1 MTTLP
6 RPGLAVPLLGGAPDA
21 PALLTADGVVTYAE
35 LAARVEAEA
44 RRLGPDRRLR
54 LLTAGNDV
62 DSVVALLGAL
72 AARHPVVLLGPH
84 DPGRHDEI
92 RATYADATDLH
103 PDLALLLSTS
113 GSTGSP
119 KLVRLSHDNLLAN
132 ARSIAEYLGLDAPDR
147 AITSLPL
154 HYCYGLSVLTSHL
167 TAGAGV
173 VLTDLSVADE
183 CFWDLARS
191 AGVTGVAG
199 VPYTFDLLDSSGF
212 AERDLPDLRYLTQA
226 GGRMAP
232 EQVVRYA
239 ELGRARGWDLVVMYG
254 QTEATARMAYLPPYL
269 AATRPHAVGVPI
281 PGGHLRLEPVDGGP
295 GDDVGELV
303 YSGPNVMMGYA
314 ERAADLARGPEL
326 TELRT
331 GDLARQADDGLWEVC
346 GRLDRHAKVF
356 GLRLDLARLEAAA
369 PCPTAVVA
377 VGDVVH
383 AFVDRPRVTPAVRA
397 ALVVASG
404 LPAGAVQVHR
414 VDRIPLSAR
423 GKPDLVALHH
433 HAETLARPSSGGGA
447 SAEDL
452 RDLLAVTLGRP
463 GAGLDDT
470 FVGLGG
476 DSLSFVEVSTQLG
489 QRLGHLPAGWQHLT
503 PRQLAATPRRRRR
516 LTTPVEVPVLLRAL
530 AIVAI
535 VVSHTDL
542 VLLLGGAHVLL
553 AVAGYNLARF
563 TLPVAGRAARVR
575 RIGLSLAALVVPASL
590 WIGTVGLVTGDYR
603 PTTAL
608 YLNGLLGSDRWTLD
622 WQFWFLE
629 TLVWGM
635 VGLALLL
642 AVPALDRWQ
651 RRWPFG
657 VAVAAVGLTLVCRYA
672 TVGVSAEGVEAYLVP
687 TTLWCLALGWA
698 AAEARGTTA
707 RLVVTALAVAGTWG
721 YFPDDPRRQLVVT
734 LGIALL
740 VVPRALPVPRLLA
753 TPLRV
758 IAAASLWIY
767 LTHWQVYPGLEAAGH
782 PALAVLASLAVG
794 VAAAWLAQWV
804 RPQRW
809 APQRRAASTARV
821 RAVRSTSSTST
832 RSRGPWAS
840 RTSPGP

>member
-6 RPGLAVPLLGGAPDA
+6 RPGFAVPLLGGEPEA

-35 LAARVEAEA
+35 LGARVTVEA

-54 LLTAGNDV
+54 LLSMDNDV

-72 AARHPVVLLGPH
+72 AARHPVVLLGP
-84 DPGRHDEI
+84 DDASRHDAI

-119 KLVRLSHDNLLAN
+119 KLVRISHDNLLAN
-132 ARSIAEYLGLDAPDR
+132 ARSIAEYLALDATDR

-167 TAGAGV
+167 AAGAGV

-183 CFWDLARS
+183 CFWTLAR
-191 AGVTGVAG
+191 AARATGFAG

-212 AERDLPDLRYLTQA
+212 ADRDLPDLRYVTQA

-232 EQVVRYA
+232 DQVVRYA
-239 ELGRARGWDLVVMYG
+239 ELGRTRGWDLVVMYG

-269 AATRPHAVGVPI
+269 AATRPSTIGVPV
-281 PGGHLRLEPVDGGP
+281 PGGHLRLEPVEGVADG
-295 GDDVGELV
+295 VGELV

-331 GDLARQADDGLWEVC
+331 GDLARQADDGLWEVS

-356 GLRLDLARLEAAA
+356 GLRLDLAGLEAAA

-383 AFVDRPRVTPAVRA
+383 AFVDRPRVTHAVRA
-397 ALVVASG
+397 ALVEASG

-414 VDRIPLSAR
+414 IDRIPTTAR
-423 GKPDLVALHH
+423 GKPDLSVLLR
-433 HAETLARPSSGGGA
+433 HAETLARPAAGGGA
-447 SAEDL
+447 SADDL

-463 GAGLDDT
+463 DAGPDDT

-489 QRLGHLPAGWQHLT
+489 RRLGHLPAGWQHLT
-503 PRQLAATPRRRRR
+503 PRALAATARRRRR
-516 LTTPVEVPVLLRAL
+516 LTTPLEIPVVLRAL

-542 VLLLGGAHVLL
+542 WLLLGGAHLLL

-563 TLPVAGRAARVR
+563 TLPVTGRAARVR

-608 YLNGLLGSDRWTLD
+608 YLNGSLGSDRWTLD

-629 TLVWGM
+629 TLVWGL

-657 VAVAAVGLTLVCRYA
+657 VAVAAVGLTLAWRYA

-698 AAEARGTTA
+698 AAEARGTA
-707 RLVVTALAVAGTWG
+707 SRLVVTALAVAGTWG
-721 YFPDDPRRQLVVT
+721 YFPDDPQRQLVVT

-767 LTHWQVYPGLEAAGH
+767 LTHWQVYPDLEAAGH

-794 VAAAWLAQWV
+794 VAAARLYGLAEG
-804 RPQRW
+804 
-809 APQRRAASTARV
+809 RV
-821 RAVRSTSSTST
+821 RAR
-832 RSRGPWAS
+832 
-840 RTSPGP
+840 RTARPDARAAR

>member
-1 MTTLP
+1 MTTLS
-6 RPGLAVPLLGGAPDA
+6 RPGIAVPLLGGAPDA

-35 LAARVEAEA
+35 LTTLVAAEAAR
-44 RRLGPDRRLR
+44 LGSTRRLR
-54 LLTAGNDV
+54 LLSMGNDV
-62 DSVVALLGAL
+62 DSVVALLGAIV
-72 AARHPVVLLGPH
+72 ARHPVVLLGPE
-84 DPGRHDEI
+84 DAARHDAI
-92 RATYADATDLH
+92 RATYADAADLH

-119 KLVRLSHDNLLAN
+119 KLVRISHDNLLAN
-132 ARSIAEYLGLDAPDR
+132 ARSIAEYLVLDATDR

-183 CFWDLARS
+183 CFWTLARS
-191 AGVTGVAG
+191 ARTTGFAG

-212 AERDLPDLRYLTQA
+212 AERDLPDLRYVTQA

-232 EQVVRYA
+232 AQVVRYA

-269 AATRPHAVGVPI
+269 ATTRPHAIGVPI
-281 PGGHLRLEPVDGGP
+281 PGGHLRLAPVDGVADG
-295 GDDVGELV
+295 VGELV

-314 ERAADLARGPEL
+314 EHAADLARGPEL

-356 GLRLDLARLEAAA
+356 GLRLDLARLEVAA

-383 AFVDRPRVTPAVRA
+383 AFVDRPRVTDAVRA
-397 ALVVASG
+397 ALVAAGG
-404 LPAGAVQVHR
+404 LPVGAVAVHR
-414 VDRIPLSAR
+414 VDRIPTTAR
-423 GKPDLVALHH
+423 GKPDLAALRK
-433 HAETLARPSSGGGA
+433 HAETLARSAPDGGA
-447 SAEDL
+447 SADDL

-463 GAGLDDT
+463 DAGPDDT

-476 DSLSFVEVSTQLG
+476 DSLSFVEISTQLG

-503 PRQLAATPRRRRR
+503 PRELAATARRRRR
-516 LTTPVEVPVLLRAL
+516 LTTPLEIPVVLRAL

-542 VLLLGGAHVLL
+542 WLLLGGAHVLL

-563 TLPVAGRAARVR
+563 TLPVAGRRERVR
-575 RIGLSLAALVVPASL
+575 RIGLSVAALAVPTSL

-608 YLNGLLGSDRWTLD
+608 YLNGVSGADRWTLD

-629 TLVWGM
+629 TLVWGLL
-635 VGLALLL
+635 GLALLL
-642 AVPALDRWQ
+642 AVPAVDRWQ

-657 VAVAAVGLTLVCRYA
+657 VAVAAVALTLIWRYA
-672 TVGVSAEGVEAYLVP
+672 TVGVGAERLETYLVP
-687 TTLWCLALGWA
+687 ATLWCIALGWA
-698 AAEARGTTA
+698 AAEARGVWP
-707 RLVVTALAVAGTWG
+707 RLLVAALAVAGTWG
-721 YFPDDPRRQLVVT
+721 YFTDDLHRQLVVVI
-734 LGIALL
+734 GVALL
-740 VVPRALPVPRLLA
+740 VVPRAVPVPRLLA

-758 IAAASLWIY
+758 LAAASLWIY
-767 LTHWQVYPGLEAAGH
+767 LTHWQVYPGLEAAGR
-782 PALAVLASLAVG
+782 PVLAVLASLAVG
-794 VAAAWLAQWV
+794 VVAAGLYGRLTPFGRR
-804 RPQRW
+804 RP
-809 APQRRAASTARV
+809 RAAGRDRQPQAPAAPGRRRL
-821 RAVRSTSSTST
+821 RAGR
-832 RSRGPWAS
+832 R
-840 RTSPGP
+840 